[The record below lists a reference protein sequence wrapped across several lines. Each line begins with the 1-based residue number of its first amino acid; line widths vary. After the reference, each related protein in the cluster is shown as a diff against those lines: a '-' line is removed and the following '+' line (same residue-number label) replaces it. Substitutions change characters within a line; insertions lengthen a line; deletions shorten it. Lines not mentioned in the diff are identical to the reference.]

1 MKHIL
6 STITALFIILTSL
19 VSWSESITMDDLVE
33 RNELYYK
40 KFTDNPFT
48 GEISGIENGSFK
60 NGKMNGEWLR
70 YYENGQLNEKVNFK
84 DGKRDGLSE
93 TYFENGQLK
102 DKGNYKDGK
111 EEGLWEAYFENGQL
125 FGKANFKDGK
135 RNGLLENYY
144 RNGQLL
150 GKGNYKDGKAD
161 GFSKTDAITGHSP
174 FHDEEDYRK
183 QGAELLKLINQNAQK
198 KMA

>member
-111 EEGLWEAYFENGQL
+111 EEGLWEYFNKDGSLE
-125 FGKANFKDGK
+125 KTETFKDGK
-135 RNGLLENYY
+135 LISCE
-144 RNGQLL
+144 
-150 GKGNYKDGKAD
+150 GKCD
-161 GFSKTDAITGHSP
+161 
-174 FHDEEDYRK
+174 
-183 QGAELLKLINQNAQK
+183 
-198 KMA
+198 

>member
-19 VSWSESITMDDLVE
+19 VSWSESLTMDDLVE

-111 EEGLWEAYFENGQL
+111 EEGLWEYFNKDGSLE
-125 FGKANFKDGK
+125 KTETFKDGK
-135 RNGLLENYY
+135 LISCE
-144 RNGQLL
+144 
-150 GKGNYKDGKAD
+150 GKCD
-161 GFSKTDAITGHSP
+161 
-174 FHDEEDYRK
+174 
-183 QGAELLKLINQNAQK
+183 
-198 KMA
+198 

>member
-84 DGKRDGLSE
+84 DGKR
-93 TYFENGQLK
+93 
-102 DKGNYKDGK
+102 
-111 EEGLWEAYFENGQL
+111 
-125 FGKANFKDGK
+125 
-135 RNGLLENYY
+135 NGLLENYY

-198 KMA
+198 KIA